1 MQGVGLKLSPAII
14 PKIINIDNKSNN
26 NNNNTHDLTAVEL
39 ANTIIKINTFKTI
52 PLRTNKVY
60 QSINQYK

>member
-26 NNNNTHDLTAVEL
+26 NNNTHDLTAVEL
-39 ANTIIKINTFKTI
+39 ANTIIKINKFKTI

-60 QSINQYK
+60 QSTNTNKL

>member
-14 PKIINIDNKSNN
+14 PKIINIDNKRN

-39 ANTIIKINTFKTI
+39 ANTIIKINKFKTI

>member
-26 NNNNTHDLTAVEL
+26 NNTHDLTAVEL
-39 ANTIIKINTFKTI
+39 ANTIIKINKFKTI

>member
-26 NNNNTHDLTAVEL
+26 NNNTHDLTAVEL
-39 ANTIIKINTFKTI
+39 AI
-52 PLRTNKVY
+52 
-60 QSINQYK
+60 Q